1 MRFQPLFKSLAMFVL
16 VHNIRPVFSFMG
28 RNRKSLGGQWGESVM
43 TTMMAEY
50 NTGKHMKGN
59 KKIKKPSTYCPS
71 SDSDFYVSKG
81 GHFHSH
87 TNTNTHAHTPTNKKN
102 EPLYKPKTVNQE
114 LYLRFLNDNSV
125 KIVLGV
131 GPAGCGK
138 TLFACHR
145 AIEELRSGNIEKI
158 VVTRPMVAVEDE
170 SVGFLPGDMNQK
182 MAPWTRPIFDIF
194 GEYYDVDDLNEMVR
208 KGVIEISPLAYMR
221 GRTFKNSF
229 IIADEMQNSTP
240 NQMMMVTTRLGQD
253 SKMVITGDLNQSDRG
268 LSNNGLLDFMHKLRR
283 YSSVFDAD
291 AEVPEEKMDLMFS
304 HEPNEV
310 YQVNKLENKKKLG
323 IKLVQLE
330 NEDVCRSDI
339 VSRVLELYNH
349 GNTEKD
355 YIGGVGGSG
364 GATILSKRRDFQR
377 NRDYKVVPVV
387 TEMETNDDIIAM
399 KNAIFMGMDTPE
411 YLLTREMT
419 EMYHTGPVV
428 NNTEPLSYTNITEN
442 FVEKVTE
449 KAVAVEE
456 KVSEK
461 THKYFTRNN
470 AAMKSQDA
478 AMIPRRD
485 EEKFRNRCNM
495 F

>member
-1 MRFQPLFKSLAMFVL
+1 MKFQPLFKSLAMFVL

-59 KKIKKPSTYCPS
+59 KKMKKPSTYHSS
-71 SDSDFYVSKG
+71 SDSDFYVTKPGQSQ
-81 GHFHSH
+81 S
-87 TNTNTHAHTPTNKKN
+87 HTPTKKRN

-114 LYLRFLNDNSV
+114 LYLRFLNDDNV

-283 YSSVFDAD
+283 FSSVFEAD
-291 AEVPEEKMDLMFS
+291 VEVPEEKTDLMFS
-304 HEPNEV
+304 HEPHAV
-310 YQVNKLENKKKLG
+310 YQVNKWENKKKLG

-355 YIGGVGGSG
+355 YIGNGGSG
-364 GATILSKRRDFQR
+364 SGVTGSFSKRRDFQR
-377 NRDYKVVPVV
+377 NRDYKAVV
-387 TEMETNDDIIAM
+387 TDTETNDDIIAM
-399 KNAIFMGMDTPE
+399 KNAIFMGMDAPE

-419 EMYHTGPVV
+419 EMYHTGPVI
-428 NNTEPLSYTNITEN
+428 NSTEPLSYTNVTEN
-442 FVEKVTE
+442 FVEKVAET
-449 KAVAVEE
+449 ATAVEE

>member
-1 MRFQPLFKSLAMFVL
+1 MRLQPLFKSLAMFVL

-28 RNRKSLGGQWGESVM
+28 RNRKSLGGQWGESMM

-59 KKIKKPSTYCPS
+59 KKTKKPSTYCPS
-71 SDSDFYVSKG
+71 SDSHSESAFYVSKG

-87 TNTNTHAHTPTNKKN
+87 TNTHAHTPTHKKN

-283 YSSVFDAD
+283 FSSVFEED
-291 AEVPEEKMDLMFS
+291 AEADTETGEKMDLMFS
-304 HEPNEV
+304 HESHEV
-310 YQVNKLENKKKLG
+310 YHVNKWENKKKLG
-323 IKLVQLE
+323 IKLVKLE

-355 YIGGVGGSG
+355 YIGGGGSG
-364 GATILSKRRDFQR
+364 GATILSKRREFQR
-377 NRDYKVVPVV
+377 NRDYKAVPVV
-387 TEMETNDDIIAM
+387 TDVETNE
-399 KNAIFMGMDTPE
+399 NPNFTVMDTLE
-411 YLLTREMT
+411 TLLTREMPET
-419 EMYHTGPVV
+419 HT
-428 NNTEPLSYTNITEN
+428 NHTTY
-442 FVEKVTE
+442 EKVVEETE
-449 KAVAVEE
+449 KVV
-456 KVSEK
+456 EK
-461 THKYFTRNN
+461 THHYFTRNN

>member
-1 MRFQPLFKSLAMFVL
+1 MKFQPLFKSLAMFVL

-28 RNRKSLGGQWGESVM
+28 RNRKSLGGQWGESMM

-81 GHFHSH
+81 GHSQSPS
-87 TNTNTHAHTPTNKKN
+87 NAHTPTKKRN

-114 LYLRFLNDNSV
+114 LYLRFLNDDSV

-145 AIEELRSGNIEKI
+145 AIEELRSGNIDKI

-283 YSSVFDAD
+283 YSSVFEADAD
-291 AEVPEEKMDLMFS
+291 TEVPEVSEQKMDLMFS

-310 YQVNKLENKKKLG
+310 YHVNKWENKKKLG

-330 NEDVCRSDI
+330 NGDVCRSDI

-349 GNTEKD
+349 GNGPDDGLIARK
-355 YIGGVGGSG
+355 S
-364 GATILSKRRDFQR
+364 AFKSKNSKIPLVSDI
-377 NRDYKVVPVV
+377 
-387 TEMETNDDIIAM
+387 ETNDTIAM

-411 YLLTREMT
+411 FLLTRETT
-419 EMYHTGPVV
+419 ETTHSYVEAM
-428 NNTEPLSYTNITEN
+428 NTTSETLSYTNVTDN
-442 FVEKVTE
+442 FVEKKPV
-449 KAVAVEE
+449 
-456 KVSEK
+456 EK
-461 THKYFTRNN
+461 THHYFTRNN

-485 EEKFRNRCNM
+485 EDKFRNRCNM

>member
-1 MRFQPLFKSLAMFVL
+1 MKFQPLFKSLAMFVL

-59 KKIKKPSTYCPS
+59 KKTKKPSTYHPS
-71 SDSDFYVSKG
+71 SDSDFYVTKPG
-81 GHFHSH
+81 HSH
-87 TNTNTHAHTPTNKKN
+87 SQSPTPTKKRN

-114 LYLRFLNDNSV
+114 LYLRFLNDDNV

-253 SKMVITGDLNQSDRG
+253 SKMVITGDLKQSDRG
-268 LSNNGLLDFMHKLRR
+268 RDNGLVDFLGKVKAAGPSQGFGYVELGTSDVQRSAIVARVLDMYSPPPVTDTANKEKIRGAIQTLLREP
-283 YSSVFDAD
+283 DA
-291 AEVPEEKMDLMFS
+291 A
-304 HEPNEV
+304 
-310 YQVNKLENKKKLG
+310 KKKDAT
-323 IKLVQLE
+323 KK
-330 NEDVCRSDI
+330 
-339 VSRVLELYNH
+339 
-349 GNTEKD
+349 KD
-355 YIGGVGGSG
+355 AAKKIY
-364 GATILSKRRDFQR
+364 
-377 NRDYKVVPVV
+377 
-387 TEMETNDDIIAM
+387 
-399 KNAIFMGMDTPE
+399 PE
-411 YLLTREMT
+411 
-419 EMYHTGPVV
+419 
-428 NNTEPLSYTNITEN
+428 
-442 FVEKVTE
+442 
-449 KAVAVEE
+449 
-456 KVSEK
+456 
-461 THKYFTRNN
+461 
-470 AAMKSQDA
+470 QDA
-478 AMIPRRD
+478 AMLPSYEIPKNDTGRLV
-485 EEKFRNRCNM
+485 
-495 F
+495 

>member
-1 MRFQPLFKSLAMFVL
+1 MRIQPLFKSLAMFVL

-28 RNRKSLGGQWGESVM
+28 RNRKSLGGQWGESMM

-59 KKIKKPSTYCPS
+59 KKPKKPSTYCPS

-87 TNTNTHAHTPTNKKN
+87 TNTHAHTPINKKT

-114 LYLRFLNDNSV
+114 LYLRFLNDDSV

-283 YSSVFDAD
+283 YSSVFEADAD
-291 AEVPEEKMDLMFS
+291 AEGEADAEEKMDLMFS

-310 YQVNKLENKKKLG
+310 YHVNKWENKKKLG

-355 YIGGVGGSG
+355 HGSG
-364 GATILSKRRDFQR
+364 GATKRREFQR
-377 NRDYKVVPVV
+377 NRDYKAVV
-387 TEMETNDDIIAM
+387 TDVETNP
-399 KNAIFMGMDTPE
+399 NFVVMDTLE
-411 YLLTREMT
+411 TLLTRENPET
-419 EMYHTGPVV
+419 HT
-428 NNTEPLSYTNITEN
+428 NHTTY
-442 FVEKVTE
+442 EKVVDETE
-449 KAVAVEE
+449 KVV
-456 KVSEK
+456 EK
-461 THKYFTRNN
+461 THHYFTRNN

>member
-28 RNRKSLGGQWGESVM
+28 RNRKSLGGQWGDSVM

-59 KKIKKPSTYCPS
+59 KKARKPPTYCPS
-71 SDSDFYVSKG
+71 SDSNSDSTFYASKG
-81 GHFHSH
+81 GHSQSPS
-87 TNTNTHAHTPTNKKN
+87 NAHGHKKN
-102 EPLYKPKTVNQE
+102 EPLYKPKTINQE

-283 YSSVFDAD
+283 YSSVFEAD
-291 AEVPEEKMDLMFS
+291 AEVPEVSEQKMDLMFS
-304 HEPNEV
+304 HEPNEI
-310 YQVNKLENKKKLG
+310 YHVNKWENKKKLG

-349 GNTEKD
+349 DNSEKD
-355 YIGGVGGSG
+355 HCGVV
-364 GATILSKRRDFQR
+364 KRREFQSVFKDNQR

-387 TEMETNDDIIAM
+387 TDMKTNEDDTIAM
-399 KNAIFMGMDTPE
+399 KNAIFMGMNTPE
-411 YLLTREMT
+411 YLLTREFT
-419 EMYHTGPVV
+419 ETHSHT
-428 NNTEPLSYTNITEN
+428 NNATY
-442 FVEKVTE
+442 
-449 KAVAVEE
+449 E
-456 KVSEK
+456 KVSEEIVKEIIKPVEK

-485 EEKFRNRCNM
+485 EEKFRNRCNI

>member
-1 MRFQPLFKSLAMFVL
+1 MKFQPLFKSLAMFVL

-59 KKIKKPSTYCPS
+59 KKPKKPSTYHPS
-71 SDSDFYVSKG
+71 SDSDFYVTKPG
-81 GHFHSH
+81 HSH
-87 TNTNTHAHTPTNKKN
+87 SQSPTSTKKRN

-114 LYLRFLNDNSV
+114 LYLRFLNDDNV

-283 YSSVFDAD
+283 YSSVFEEDAN
-291 AEVPEEKMDLMFS
+291 AGISEQKMDLMFS
-304 HEPNEV
+304 HEPQEV
-310 YQVNKLENKKKLG
+310 YHVNKWENKKKLG

-355 YIGGVGGSG
+355 YIGGSG
-364 GATILSKRRDFQR
+364 PSSFSKRRDFQR
-377 NRDYKVVPVV
+377 NRDYKAVV
-387 TEMETNDDIIAM
+387 TDMETSDDITAM
-399 KNAIFMGMDTPE
+399 KNAIFMGMDAPE

-419 EMYHTGPVV
+419 ETHSYAV
-428 NNTEPLSYTNITEN
+428 NATTEPLTYTNVTEN

-449 KAVAVEE
+449 REVAVEE
-456 KVSEK
+456 KVAEK
-461 THKYFTRNN
+461 THHYFTRNN
-470 AAMKSQDA
+470 AALKSQDA

>member
-28 RNRKSLGGQWGESVM
+28 RNRKSLGGQWGESMM
-43 TTMMAEY
+43 TTMMSEY

-59 KKIKKPSTYCPS
+59 KKAKKPSNCRPS
-71 SDSDFYVSKG
+71 SPSHFESAFY
-81 GHFHSH
+81 
-87 TNTNTHAHTPTNKKN
+87 TNTNHENTHIHSQSPTHVKN
-102 EPLYKPKTVNQE
+102 EPLYKPKTANQE

-145 AIEELRSGNIEKI
+145 AIEELRSGNIQKI

-194 GEYYDVDDLNEMVR
+194 GEYYEVDELNEMVR

-221 GRTFKNSF
+221 GRTFKGAF

-283 YSSVFDAD
+283 YSSVFEADAD
-291 AEVPEEKMDLMFS
+291 AEAEIEEKMDLMFS
-304 HEPNEV
+304 HDSHEV
-310 YQVNKLENKKKLG
+310 YRVNNWENKKKLG

-349 GNTEKD
+349 GSGPD
-355 YIGGVGGSG
+355 AGSV
-364 GATILSKRRDFQR
+364 ARKSEFQSVFKTKIPNYNSKIPLVSD
-377 NRDYKVVPVV
+377 
-387 TEMETNDDIIAM
+387 METNDTIAM

-411 YLLTREMT
+411 ILLTRKTT
-419 EMYHTGPVV
+419 ETHSYVEPV
-428 NNTEPLSYTNITEN
+428 NATSEILSYTNVTEN
-442 FVEKVTE
+442 FVEK
-449 KAVAVEE
+449 KPA
-456 KVSEK
+456 EK
-461 THKYFTRNN
+461 THHYFTRNN

-478 AMIPRRD
+478 AMIPRKD